1 MPVTVRSAG
10 SSDLPAL
17 LALYLQLNP
26 DDPAIDEHTAAA
38 TWTTIAG
45 IPGRTV
51 LVAEQ
56 AAQILGTLEVTIVP
70 NLTRGGRPVLLVEN
84 VVVDYAQRRR
94 GLGRR
99 LLEAAADIGREA
111 GCYKLQLST
120 DVPEAFAFY
129 ESTDLNHTART
140 YKRYLD
146 GD

>member
-1 MPVTVRSAG
+1 MLVTVRSAG

-26 DDPAIDEHTAAA
+26 DDAAIDEHTAAA

-84 VVVDYAQRRR
+84 VVVDLAQRRR
-94 GLGRR
+94 GLGRL

-120 DVPEAFAFY
+120 DVPEAFALY
-129 ESTDLNHTART
+129 DSADLKHTART

-146 GD
+146 VD